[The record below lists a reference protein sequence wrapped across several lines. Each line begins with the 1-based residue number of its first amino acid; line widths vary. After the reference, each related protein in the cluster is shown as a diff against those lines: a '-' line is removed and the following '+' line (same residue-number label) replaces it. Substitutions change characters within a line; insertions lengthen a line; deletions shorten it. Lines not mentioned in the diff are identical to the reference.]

1 MLILKDKASADEL
14 GALVGISARSIRDL
28 AAAGTIPK
36 AAERGRYP
44 TGPALKAY
52 ALHLREAAAAR
63 GSGEA
68 LPALTSER
76 MREARERADH
86 LALKNAAMRGEMVPA
101 LEVERTWTG
110 ALRELRARFLAVP
123 ARVRQRLPHLTRTDV
138 AALEREIRDA
148 LQEAADGA

>member
-1 MLILKDKASADEL
+1 MVVAETCTAEEL
-14 GALVGISARSIRDL
+14 GALVGLSARSIRDM
-28 AAAGTIPK
+28 AAGGTIPK
-36 AAERGRYP
+36 PVARGRYA
-44 TGPALKAY
+44 TAATVKAY
-52 ALHLREAAAAR
+52 VAHLREAAAAR

-86 LALKNAAMRGEMVPA
+86 LALKNAAMRGELVPA

-148 LQEAADGA
+148 LQEAADA